1 MHKTLNFI
9 MITSLVFLLSGSM
22 NASELNMEDVHTI
35 LYRENVDL
43 DAKSLKGWMRV
54 FNSNSKLR
62 EYKIFVSVEEKEK
75 VLLFLKE
82 LYTNEHNKYAKVVR

>member
-1 MHKTLNFI
+1 
-9 MITSLVFLLSGSM
+9 MIKLIKVVVVLSLVLMLSGNLS
-22 NASELNMEDVHTI
+22 ASEFLFREVKSI

-62 EYKIFVSVEEKEK
+62 EHGIFVTIEEKEK
-75 VLLFLKE
+75 VLLFLHKR
-82 LYTNEHNKYAKVVR
+82 YSFEHNKYAKVVR